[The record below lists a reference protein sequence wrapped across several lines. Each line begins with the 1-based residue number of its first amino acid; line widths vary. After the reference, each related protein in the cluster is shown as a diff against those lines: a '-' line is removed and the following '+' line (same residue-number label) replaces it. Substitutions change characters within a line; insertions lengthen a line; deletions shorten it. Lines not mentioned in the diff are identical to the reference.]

1 MDNFWV
7 YGSPLGSPEGD
18 GGRTEEILVS
28 NIRCI
33 SVTKLLPINL
43 ITSLTQMWTYR
54 WGNTIKI
61 FSIHNISFTSD
72 HCL

>member
-1 MDNFWV
+1 MGGRSLIDNFWV

-33 SVTKLLPINL
+33 FSDKAFTNQPDHF
-43 ITSLTQMWTYR
+43 T
-54 WGNTIKI
+54 NTNVDLQVGK
-61 FSIHNISFTSD
+61 HNKDIQYS
-72 HCL
+72 